1 MSVSPLPPYAY
12 RCVDQSV
19 LIGPFRRLWAAWFM
33 KVIPF
38 RVPANYVTLLASA
51 FMWVLLG
58 CAVAGAPLAIEMRAL
73 LFAALLHFYLVYDHL
88 DGMQAKRTG
97 TSSALGE
104 YLDHS
109 LDVYHGAIAV
119 VAIFALV
126 GFDQPVLV
134 LAMLGCSHLAFA
146 ATMVE
151 EKERGELFFGPVG
164 SLEGVLLFIL
174 FCLSWM
180 LAPVRAWWL
189 APLIGSWPAYYLLIG
204 VGSMGSIVAVV
215 DCLRRIGRV
224 PMAFVGFAAGHALLI
239 AGLLYAHVP
248 LWSAV
253 AALMLHGGDYVG
265 RVIGSHLLRT
275 AHPPADF
282 LAPVTALGLVF
293 IGESKDGLISVLLA
307 YLALRTVWGVAR
319 ILFPLRVAWLWSNP
333 LPPDQICAG
342 LLKPSRPP
350 HGSNTRM

>member
-1 MSVSPLPPYAY
+1 MTTPALPPYAY
-12 RCVDQSV
+12 RCVDQSK
-19 LIGPFRRLWAAWFM
+19 LIGPFRRHWAAWFLKAM
-33 KVIPF
+33 PLG
-38 RVPANYVTLLASA
+38 VPANYVTLLASA

-58 CAVAGAPLAIEMRAL
+58 CVIAGAPLAVEMRAL

-119 VAIFALV
+119 LAIFALV
-126 GFDQPVLV
+126 GFDQPAMVLV
-134 LAMLGCSHLAFA
+134 MLGCSHLAFA

-164 SLEGVLLFIL
+164 TLEGVLLFIL
-174 FCLSWM
+174 FCLSWT
-180 LAPVRAWWL
+180 LAPVRTWWL
-189 APLIGSWPAYYLLIG
+189 APLIGNWPAYYLLIG
-204 VGSMGSIVAVV
+204 AGSLGSLLAVA

-224 PMAFVGFAAGHALLI
+224 PMAFAGFAAGHALLI
-239 AGLLYAHVP
+239 VGLIYAHVP

-253 AALMLHGGDYVG
+253 AVLMLHGGDYVG
-265 RVIGSHLLRT
+265 RVIGSHLLHT

-282 LAPVTALGLVF
+282 LAPAMALALIF
-293 IGESKDGLISVLLA
+293 FNERMDGLFSALLI
-307 YLALRTVWGVAR
+307 YLGLRTVWGIAR
-319 ILFPLRVAWLWSNP
+319 VLFPLRVAWRWTNP
-333 LPPDQICAG
+333 QPPA
-342 LLKPSRPP
+342 KFESAR
-350 HGSNTRM
+350 

>member
-1 MSVSPLPPYAY
+1 MKAPSLPPYAY
-12 RCVDQSV
+12 RCVDQSK
-19 LIGPFRRLWAAWFM
+19 LIDPFRRHWAAWFM
-33 KVIPF
+33 KVMPL

-58 CAVAGAPLAIEMRAL
+58 CAIAGAPLAVEMRAL

-119 VAIFALV
+119 LAIFALV
-126 GFDQPVLV
+126 GFDQPALVLV
-134 LAMLGCSHLAFA
+134 MLGCSHLAFA

-174 FCLSWM
+174 FCLSWT

-189 APLIGSWPAYYLLIG
+189 APLVGNWPAYYLLIG
-204 VGSMGSIVAVV
+204 AGSVGSLLAVV
-215 DCLRRIGRV
+215 DCMRRIGGV
-224 PMAFVGFAAGHALLI
+224 PVAFAGFAAGHALLI
-239 AGLLYAHVP
+239 AGLIHAHVP

-275 AHPPADF
+275 PHPHSDF
-282 LAPVTALGLVF
+282 VAPVAAVTLALSGEFKGGLL
-293 IGESKDGLISVLLA
+293 SLLLV
-307 YLALRTVWGVAR
+307 YLALRTAWGIAR
-319 ILFPLRVAWLWSNP
+319 VLFPLRVAWLWTNP
-333 LPPDQICAG
+333 QPPAKLEI
-342 LLKPSRPP
+342 SR
-350 HGSNTRM
+350 

>member
-1 MSVSPLPPYAY
+1 MSTAPLPPYAY

-19 LIGPFRRLWAAWFM
+19 LIAPFRKHWAALFLKSM
-33 KVIPF
+33 PL

-51 FMWVLLG
+51 FMWVLFG
-58 CAVAGAPLAIEMRAL
+58 SIFWAAPVAIEMRAL

-119 VAIFALV
+119 LAIFSLV
-126 GFDQPVLV
+126 GLDQPILV
-134 LAMLGCSHLAFA
+134 LGMLGCSHLAFA

-151 EKERGELFFGPVG
+151 EKERCELFFGPVG

-174 FCLSWM
+174 FCLSWT

-189 APLIGSWPAYYLLIG
+189 TPLIGSWPAYYLLIG
-204 VGSMGSIVAVV
+204 AGSMGSLLAMV

-224 PMAFVGFAAGHALLI
+224 PPAFVGFAVAHGLLI
-239 AGLLYAHVP
+239 GGLCYAHVP
-248 LWSAV
+248 LWTAIAIV
-253 AALMLHGGDYVG
+253 MLHGGDYVG
-265 RVIGSHLLRT
+265 RVIGSHLLHTR
-275 AHPPADF
+275 HPQPDYW
-282 LAPVTALGLVF
+282 APLVALALGFAGAMKDNVTLFLLVY
-293 IGESKDGLISVLLA
+293 IAV
-307 YLALRTVWGVAR
+307 RTGWGVVR
-319 ILFPLRVAWLWSNP
+319 VLTPLRGAWRWINP
-333 LPPDQICAG
+333 LPAAKSKAA
-342 LLKPSRPP
+342 L
-350 HGSNTRM
+350 